1 MLTRP
6 HSKSASIFDMVLL
19 FLLFILSF
27 GYFLYGYQDFDLG
40 RYHYDEAISIYG
52 ATRVLDGCIPYRDFW
67 TLYAPGQFYTI
78 AAIFKI
84 FGISTQVAR
93 LFAITVLCL
102 TVCGVFLLIKK
113 FCLKIFA
120 ILAFLL
126 SLFWLKYYLVYNRP
140 GQLAML
146 FFISCCFPI
155 ISFIK
160 SGSRKSLACAG
171 ALIGIIYFF
180 RQDFGF
186 YILAACSLVVFLRQM
201 NHSETYLRDKVKSA
215 LKTKAFLFLGFF
227 TVFLPLIMYFIAKS
241 SFKEFTKDTIIFPV
255 IIYPKVR
262 DLPFPELKLDTLVF
276 YFPVLIFL
284 ITCIR
289 LLFFNWKDKITSDFP
304 WFIMFLLFSGLGLF
318 HYSNTRVHTGQFL
331 PTTILAI
338 ILFILLLNDF
348 LSKKLI
354 IIRLLGNIFLASL
367 FVVLHIYFC
376 KSMKSTSAKLKY
388 LSDNQD
394 KSRLDVSR
402 AYGFYDGSEL
412 AQSQIQAIKFI
423 QSRTTKDEKIFV
435 GNVRHDRVVNSDV
448 MFYFLSERDSAT
460 KYYELHPGVTTTR
473 ETQAEIIDELNKAK
487 VRYIILWSGS
497 DDVKEPNESAKSSE
511 VKDLDDFIQKNYKI
525 EEIFGY
531 YKIFK
536 HT

>member
-155 ISFIK
+155 ISF
-160 SGSRKSLACAG
+160 
-171 ALIGIIYFF
+171 
-180 RQDFGF
+180 
-186 YILAACSLVVFLRQM
+186 
-201 NHSETYLRDKVKSA
+201 
-215 LKTKAFLFLGFF
+215 
-227 TVFLPLIMYFIAKS
+227 
-241 SFKEFTKDTIIFPV
+241 
-255 IIYPKVR
+255 
-262 DLPFPELKLDTLVF
+262 
-276 YFPVLIFL
+276 
-284 ITCIR
+284 
-289 LLFFNWKDKITSDFP
+289 
-304 WFIMFLLFSGLGLF
+304 
-318 HYSNTRVHTGQFL
+318 
-331 PTTILAI
+331 
-338 ILFILLLNDF
+338 
-348 LSKKLI
+348 
-354 IIRLLGNIFLASL
+354 
-367 FVVLHIYFC
+367 
-376 KSMKSTSAKLKY
+376 
-388 LSDNQD
+388 
-394 KSRLDVSR
+394 
-402 AYGFYDGSEL
+402 
-412 AQSQIQAIKFI
+412 
-423 QSRTTKDEKIFV
+423 
-435 GNVRHDRVVNSDV
+435 
-448 MFYFLSERDSAT
+448 
-460 KYYELHPGVTTTR
+460 
-473 ETQAEIIDELNKAK
+473 
-487 VRYIILWSGS
+487 
-497 DDVKEPNESAKSSE
+497 
-511 VKDLDDFIQKNYKI
+511 
-525 EEIFGY
+525 
-531 YKIFK
+531 
-536 HT
+536 